1 MGKEWI
7 YRLFTWLLVGIT
19 RLLFGLKIHG
29 RAHIPSGHGFLL
41 IARHCSY
48 WDIPLLAV
56 ALGTGRRIHFV
67 ARRTLK
73 RNPLLRPLIENFTIA
88 IDRERFRLQ
97 DYRRI
102 SRALEADKIVGIFP
116 EGTMKDTETI
126 GSGVVRF
133 AERSG
138 RAILPIRIAARGPY
152 PPHYPFGLPRL
163 DIWIG
168 QSFRLAEL
176 ESELN
181 RPLSRQERY
190 ARLSQA
196 LMQRIDRAGLQD
208 KQPQAAGRE
217 RR

>member
-7 YRLFTWLLVGIT
+7 YRLITWLSGGVT

-29 RAHIPSGHGFLL
+29 RANIPAGHGFLL
-41 IARHCSY
+41 IARHRSY

-56 ALGTGRRIHFV
+56 ALKPERRIHFV
-67 ARRTLK
+67 ARRTLQ
-73 RNPLLRPLIENFTIA
+73 RNLLLRPLIKNLTIA
-88 IDRERFRLQ
+88 IDREHFRLQ

-102 SRALEADKIVGIFP
+102 SQALEADKIVGIFP
-116 EGTMKDTETI
+116 EGTMKKAEAI

-138 RAILPIRIAARGPY
+138 RPILPVRIAARGPY
-152 PPHYPFGLPRL
+152 PPHYPFGLPRI

-168 QSFRLAEL
+168 RSFRLAEL

-181 RPLSRQERY
+181 RTLSRQERY
-190 ARLSQA
+190 ARLGQA
-196 LMQRIDRAGLQD
+196 LMQRIERAGL
-208 KQPQAAGRE
+208 PAERPLRAGQELR
-217 RR
+217 